1 MGYTVMVRFFLQVRG
16 EDIWCFKMDKF
27 SDRIILEWNIE
38 FPRVEADFERYLLGN
53 HVSQIRRY
61 FSLEK
66 YTYEN
71 NPQLI
76 P

>member
-1 MGYTVMVRFFLQVRG
+1 MGYTVMVRFFFQVRG

-27 SDRIILEWNIE
+27 SDRIISEWNIE

-53 HVSQIRRY
+53 RVSQIRRY